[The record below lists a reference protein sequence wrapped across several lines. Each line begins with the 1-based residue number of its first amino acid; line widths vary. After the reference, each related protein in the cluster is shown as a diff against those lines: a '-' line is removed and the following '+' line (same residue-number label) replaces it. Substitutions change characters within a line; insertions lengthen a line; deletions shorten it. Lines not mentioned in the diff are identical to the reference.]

1 MEGFG
6 SGSGKPFLLRPLCP
20 LCPLWFKNGS
30 SRSGPLTSTAVA
42 TTLRSSANVSV
53 AILASRLLGVV
64 RDSIF
69 ARIFGVSALTDAYV
83 AAFRIPNLLRD
94 LFAEG
99 ALSSAF
105 VPTFADALVKGGQER
120 AYRLG
125 NLVLGALLLITGAL
139 GLAGI
144 LWADQMVSLITRGF
158 S

>member
-1 MEGFG
+1 
-6 SGSGKPFLLRPLCP
+6 
-20 LCPLWFKNGS
+20 
-30 SRSGPLTSTAVA
+30 VA

-53 AILASRLLGVV
+53 AILASRVLGVV

-105 VPTFADALVKGGQER
+105 VPTFAMRWRRAVRSER
-120 AYRLG
+120 IDSA
-125 NLVLGALLLITGAL
+125 I
-139 GLAGI
+139 
-144 LWADQMVSLITRGF
+144 WF
-158 S
+158 SARSC